1 MSSPALAPS
10 SPRLRPA
17 PPAVRWRS
25 WPLVETPWRAFA
37 ALIVLVAIAVATRWV
52 TGQPHLAGLAVSA
65 IILAGWRFYV
75 PIWYEL
81 DLEGVHQTV
90 FRRRRVIPWT
100 AIRSCEMAAAGVLLL
115 PNADAVPL
123 DAWIGLYLPWSGR
136 REEVLA
142 NLIYYL
148 GKQSDVDARV

>member
-1 MSSPALAPS
+1 MGHGYAAPGRS
-10 SPRLRPA
+10 GGLRDY
-17 PPAVRWRS
+17 S
-25 WPLVETPWRAFA
+25 GGVE
-37 ALIVLVAIAVATRWV
+37 VLRT
-52 TGQPHLAGLAVSA
+52 HL
-65 IILAGWRFYV
+65 
-75 PIWYEL
+75 YEL

-142 NLIYYL
+142 NLVYYL